1 MLDENARLIEVVGAK
16 QNEGKARPASP
27 LRPHPHSRPA
37 ARALR
42 AAGDLQVDECSQ
54 YLAKL
59 HSNLYYLAALAD
71 TQQAQVLQREQ
82 HAAAETQVLAVQQ
95 AAAAGATPAGAGAAA
110 GASPSGALPTAGAGQ
125 PQPQPQPQLQQQPAG
140 AAMDIVQQPQ
150 PDGGG

>member
-95 AAAAGATPAGAGAAA
+95 AAAAGATAAGVGAAA
-110 GASPSGALPTAGAGQ
+110 GASPTAGAGQ
-125 PQPQPQPQLQQQPAG
+125 PQPQPQHQQQPAG

>member
-95 AAAAGATPAGAGAAA
+95 AAAAGATAAGVGAAA
-110 GASPSGALPTAGAGQ
+110 GASPTAGAG
-125 PQPQPQPQLQQQPAG
+125 QPQPQPQLQQQPAG

>member
-95 AAAAGATPAGAGAAA
+95 AAAAGATPAGVGAAA
-110 GASPSGALPTAGAGQ
+110 GASPTAGAG
-125 PQPQPQPQLQQQPAG
+125 QPQPQPQLQQQPAG

>member
-16 QNEGKARPASP
+16 QNEGKARPASHSP
-27 LRPHPHSRPA
+27 PHPQPPPHQW
-37 ARALR
+37 ALR
-42 AAGDLQVDECSQ
+42 AAGHLQVDECSQ

-95 AAAAGATPAGAGAAA
+95 AAAAGATPAGVGAAA
-110 GASPSGALPTAGAGQ
+110 GASPTAGAGQ
-125 PQPQPQPQLQQQPAG
+125 PQPQPQHQQQPAG